1 MLMERGILVRWNDEK
16 GFGFIQPDQSGARDV
31 FIHISVLKKMA
42 RKPKVGDS
50 ILYQT
55 EVQNDGKIKA
65 VIASIEGVAVQ
76 AAPPTSAAASQTPQV
91 NRGNKSTNNTQSS
104 FNRLISL
111 LLLVAL
117 AGFGYKEF
125 QQRQETIVEEKP
137 AAYSEVQSPRTVE
150 PQFHCEAGK
159 THCSHMRSCA
169 EATFYIQNC
178 PNTQMDGDGDG
189 IPCERQW
196 CS

>member
-65 VIASIEGVAVQ
+65 VIASIEGVAVL
-76 AAPPTSAAASQTPQV
+76 ASTTASRTPQV

-125 QQRQETIVEEKP
+125 QQRQETVEEKP
-137 AAYSEVQSPRTVE
+137 AAYSEIQSPRTVE

-178 PNTQMDGDGDG
+178 PNTQIDGDGDG